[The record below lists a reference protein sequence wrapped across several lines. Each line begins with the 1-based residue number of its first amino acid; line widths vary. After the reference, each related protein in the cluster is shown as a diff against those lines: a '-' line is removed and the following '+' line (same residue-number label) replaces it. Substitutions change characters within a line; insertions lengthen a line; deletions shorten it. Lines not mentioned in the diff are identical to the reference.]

1 MTPDPLDRIRSVRDI
16 PALIAYLRDE
26 LDWPI
31 GAEDFDELTFEYE
44 PEELGIDARAA
55 ARIEEIKQLRPLAAG
70 QPWGVFFIRFE
81 PKRLPVVVLRRILS
95 QLVVR
100 KRASAKKSD
109 LAAWNLHD
117 LLFISNYGEGA
128 DRQITFAH
136 FTQDAASGDLP
147 TLKVLGWDDA
157 DTALHISHVHHEL
170 QEKLRWPEDE
180 KDLDGWRERWSS
192 AFTLRHR
199 QVITTSKDLAG
210 RLAALARLIRRRAD
224 QVLNVETERGPLRRL
239 HKAFREALI
248 HDLSEEDF
256 ADMYA
261 QTIAYG
267 LLAARLSRPMGIIA
281 ENVADMVPVTN
292 PFLRDMLGT
301 FLTIGGRKGKI
312 DFDELGIQDIVDLLN
327 SPDTR
332 MEAIVRDF
340 GNRTRQEDPV
350 IHFYE
355 LFLAE
360 YDKKM
365 KVKRGV
371 FYTPQPVVS
380 YIVRSVHELLQT
392 EFGLADGLADTTT
405 WGEMA
410 KRNPAIK
417 IPEGVSREEPFVQ
430 ILDIATGTAT
440 FLVEVIDV
448 IHKTM
453 TAKWRREGRLE
464 LEFDSL
470 WNEYVPKHLLPRLY
484 GYELLMAPYAI
495 AHMKIGLKLYET
507 GYRFGSDERV
517 HVYLTNALEPP
528 QDFSDRLAFD
538 APALAHEAAAV
549 NAVKRHK
556 RFTIVI
562 GNPPY
567 SGISANMTKHSQRL
581 VDVYKVVDGEAL
593 NERKLWLQDDYVKF
607 IRTAQT
613 ILEQTGY
620 GILGYIT
627 NHGYLDNPTFRGMRQ
642 SLMSTFQRV
651 QVLDLHGNANKKE
664 VSPDGSAD
672 KNVFDI
678 RQGVAICLATRA
690 IAKPSVQHVDLWG
703 TRETKYAWLVTH
715 SLGDML
721 FAALSPDSPYY
732 FFEPQNTDA
741 RAEYDKGWKINEVM
755 PVSSAGFITA
765 RDHFVIDFDRNVL
778 LKRVAEFADPKIS
791 DTEIRSHYFAG
802 CGSVKYS
809 DGDTRGWK
817 VPEARK
823 AVQCDM
829 DWRTRLAHCLY
840 RPFDERV
847 IYWSNWMIDWPRPEV
862 MSNMLA
868 GSNRGLITA
877 RSNAT
882 SENDHFFVARYPSEA
897 KCGESSRQSAL
908 FPLWLLPS
916 SKDSGTLLAA
926 DRSNRANFSP
936 QFLRAF
942 ADGISTR
949 MDDSS
954 LPIGTSAE
962 NIFHYIYAVFYSP
975 GYRARYAE
983 FLKIDFPRIPLTS
996 IIDLFRELARLGSEL
1011 VSLHL
1016 VEAHVQTDISIR
1028 HDKTDG
1034 WTYAYATPPPVRVA
1048 FTGPAESVVDKVGW
1062 SEETVWI
1069 DAVKTKKGAADANL
1083 SGTVSFHGVPKE
1095 VWDFHIG
1102 GYQVCQKWLKDRKGR
1117 TLDADDLVHYHRI
1130 VVALYETIRLMAEID
1145 RVIDAHGGWP
1155 LK

>member
-1 MTPDPLDRIRSVRDI
+1 
-16 PALIAYLRDE
+16 

-31 GAEDFDELTFEYE
+31 GAEAFDELTFEYE
-44 PEELGIDARAA
+44 PEELGIDARTA
-55 ARIEEIKQLRPLAAG
+55 ARIEEIKQLRPLATG

-136 FTQDAASGDLP
+136 FTQDAATGDLP

-170 QEKLRWPEDE
+170 QEKLRWPENE

-312 DFDELGIQDIVDLLN
+312 DFDELGIQDVVDLLN

-392 EFGLADGLADTTT
+392 EFGLTNGLADTTT

-417 IPEGVSREEPFVQ
+417 IPEGVSQEEPFVQ

-470 WNEYVPKHLLPRLY
+470 WNEYVPKRLLPRLY

-528 QDFSDRLAFD
+528 SPLAEEAAANLFE
-538 APALAHEAAAV
+538 ALGHEAQAV
-549 NAVKRHK
+549 NAVKRDK
-556 RFTIVI
+556 RFTVLI

-567 SGISANMTKHSQRL
+567 AGWSANLSPAMRTI
-581 VDVYKVVDGEAL
+581 VECYKFIGTDRIREKGAL
-593 NERKLWLQDDYVKF
+593 QFEKNLQDDYVKF
-607 IRTAQT
+607 FAWTEQASTTA
-613 ILEQTGY
+613 GV
-620 GILGYIT
+620 GILSLISNNGFLET
-627 NHGYLDNPTFRGMRQ
+627 PTLRGMRWHLLSSFSQ
-642 SLMSTFQRV
+642 LF
-651 QVLDLHGNANKKE
+651 LFDLHGSTKRPIK
-664 VSPDGSAD
+664 AD
-672 KNVFDI
+672 ESVFDI
-678 RQGVAICLATRA
+678 QQGVSISLFCRA
-690 IAKPSVQHVDLWG
+690 LSSPAVPSV
-703 TRETKYAWLVTH
+703 
-715 SLGDML
+715 
-721 FAALSPDSPYY
+721 
-732 FFEPQNTDA
+732 
-741 RAEYDKGWKINEVM
+741 
-755 PVSSAGFITA
+755 
-765 RDHFVIDFDRNVL
+765 
-778 LKRVAEFADPKIS
+778 KIS
-791 DTEIRSHYFAG
+791 DLVGERNKKYAYLLNHTVRTTPWKSVTPLPPLFQFIDLDCSLHVEYNSYPTLVELMPFYSTGTETGFDGLLVDFTEEELLAKIRRFVDSRKTDAEIETEF
-802 CGSVKYS
+802 SV
-809 DGDTRGWK
+809 GGGT
-817 VPEARK
+817 ARK
-823 AVQCDM
+823 LLEMRKEFKNDFELNGPRYCVRGTYRVFDRRAYYFKKEYLKTNSLKVMRNLLETQNRALIAFRQQSQGGFHHIFVTKELGDKNAVSL
-829 DWRTRLAHCLY
+829 RTREINYYFPLRILPD
-840 RPFDERV
+840 RD
-847 IYWSNWMIDWPRPEV
+847 
-862 MSNMLA
+862 
-868 GSNRGLITA
+868 GLTL
-877 RSNAT
+877 
-882 SENDHFFVARYPSEA
+882 
-897 KCGESSRQSAL
+897 ESS
-908 FPLWLLPS
+908 PS
-916 SKDSGTLLAA
+916 LNFNAEFLKELTGKFGIARGGRNGLAQGLA
-926 DRSNRANFSP
+926 PED
-936 QFLRAF
+936 
-942 ADGISTR
+942 
-949 MDDSS
+949 
-954 LPIGTSAE
+954 
-962 NIFHYIYAVFYSP
+962 IFHYIYGVFHSP
-975 GYRARYAE
+975 TYRTRYAQ
-983 FLKIDFPRIPLTS
+983 FLKIDFPRLPLTS
-996 IIDLFRELARLGSEL
+996 SLVLFHELARLGCEL
-1011 VSLHL
+1011 VAIHL
-1016 VEAHVQTDISIR
+1016 VEAPEQTGISIR
-1028 HDKTDG
+1028 LDKIGG
-1034 WTYAYATPPPVRVA
+1034 WTYAYATPPPVHVA
-1048 FTGPAESVVDKVGW
+1048 FTGPAEPVVDKVGW
-1062 SEETVWI
+1062 SDNTVWI
-1069 DAVKTKKGAADANL
+1069 DAVKPKKGVADADL
-1083 SGTVSFHGVPKE
+1083 TGKVGFRGVPEE
-1095 VWDFHIG
+1095 VWNFHIG
-1102 GYQVCQKWLKDRKGR
+1102 GYQVCEKWLKDRKGR
-1117 TLDADDLVHYHRI
+1117 TLGADDLIHYHRI
-1130 VVALYETIRLMAEID
+1130 VVALHETIRLMAEID

>member
-1 MTPDPLDRIRSVRDI
+1 MTPDPLDRIRAIRDI

-44 PEELGIDARAA
+44 PEELGIDARTA

-109 LAAWNLHD
+109 LATWNLHD

-312 DFDELGIQDIVDLLN
+312 DFDELGIQDVVDLLN

-417 IPEGVSREEPFVQ
+417 IPEGVSQEEPFVQ

-440 FLVEVIDV
+440 FLVEVIDI

-470 WNEYVPKHLLPRLY
+470 WNEYVPKRLLPRLY

-507 GYRFGSDERV
+507 GYRFGSNERV

-538 APALAHEAAAV
+538 APALANEARAV
-549 NAVKRHK
+549 NAVKRDK
-556 RFTIVI
+556 RFTVVI

-567 SGISANMTKHSQRL
+567 ANFGQLNRIPFILNLLEDYKRGLDEKKLNLDDDFIKFLRLGQYCISQAQSG
-581 VDVYKVVDGEAL
+581 V
-593 NERKLWLQDDYVKF
+593 
-607 IRTAQT
+607 
-613 ILEQTGY
+613 
-620 GILGYIT
+620 LGMIT
-627 NHGYLDNPTFRGMRQ
+627 NNTFIDGATRRCMRA
-642 SLMSTFQRV
+642 SMAESFDAIRIV
-651 QVLDLHGNANKKE
+651 DLHGNSIEREK
-664 VSPDGSAD
+664 SPDGSVD
-672 KNVFDI
+672 QNVFDI
-678 RQGVAICLATRA
+678 QQGVAISLFSKIRSSANKRCECLAHADVFGLQSDKYGHLGSRSVANMKFIDCDITPPLFRFQPVLAKGQAEYLSYSALDTVFSISGSGVKTDRDALCFDHDRIELAARMRTAFEGSFGKDFANTFKIKDSSSYDLTRRLRTRA
-690 IAKPSVQHVDLWG
+690 
-703 TRETKYAWLVTH
+703 
-715 SLGDML
+715 
-721 FAALSPDSPYY
+721 F
-732 FFEPQNTDA
+732 
-741 RAEYDKGWKINEVM
+741 
-755 PVSSAGFITA
+755 
-765 RDHFVIDFDRNVL
+765 
-778 LKRVAEFADPKIS
+778 DPKVI
-791 DTEIRSHYFAG
+791 
-802 CGSVKYS
+802 
-809 DGDTRGWK
+809 TR
-817 VPEARK
+817 
-823 AVQCDM
+823 
-829 DWRTRLAHCLY
+829 CLY
-840 RPFDERV
+840 RLFDVKWLYYQPGFTSRPAWDV
-847 IYWSNWMIDWPRPEV
+847 MQHLLDNNIALLAKRQARDGDYNW
-862 MSNMLA
+862 
-868 GSNRGLITA
+868 
-877 RSNAT
+877 
-882 SENDHFFVARYPSEA
+882 FFVVKGLVVDGLFSIDNKGREQA
-897 KCGESSRQSAL
+897 
-908 FPLWLLPS
+908 FPLYLQPY
-916 SKDSGTLLAA
+916 KKAA
-926 DRSNRANFSP
+926 QGMFMEGQRLNIGDEFIN
-936 QFLRAF
+936 AF
-942 ADGISTR
+942 ADRLGR
-949 MDDSS
+949 RRVRPWS
-954 LPIGTSAE
+954 LPEGVTPEAFL
-962 NIFHYIYAVFYSP
+962 NYVYAVFHSP
-975 GYRARYAE
+975 GYRTRYSQ
-983 FLKIDFPRIPLTS
+983 FLKIDFPRLPLTS
-996 IIDLFRELARLGSEL
+996 SLELFRELARLGGEI
-1011 VSLHL
+1011 VALHL
-1016 VEAHVQTDISIR
+1016 VEAPVQTGISIR
-1028 HDKTDG
+1028 HDKIGG
-1034 WTYAYATPPPVRVA
+1034 WTYAYATPPSVRVA
-1048 FTGPAESVVDKVGW
+1048 FTGPAEPVVDKVGW
-1062 SEETVWI
+1062 SDDTVWI
-1069 DAVKTKKGAADANL
+1069 DAVKPKKGATEAIVT
-1083 SGTVSFHGVPKE
+1083 GTIGFRGVSEE
-1095 VWDFHIG
+1095 VWNFHIG
-1102 GYQVCQKWLKDRKGR
+1102 GYQVCEKWLKDRKGR
-1117 TLDADDLVHYHRI
+1117 TLDADDLIHYHRI
-1130 VVALYETIRLMAEID
+1130 VVALHETIRLMAEID
-1145 RVIDAHGGWP
+1145 RVIAAHGGWP
-1155 LK
+1155 GAFI

>member
-31 GAEDFDELTFEYE
+31 GAEAFDELTFEYE
-44 PEELGIDARAA
+44 PEELGIDARTA

-224 QVLNVETERGPLRRL
+224 QVLKVETERGPLRRL

-312 DFDELGIQDIVDLLN
+312 DFDELGIQDVVDLLN

-430 ILDIATGTAT
+430 ILDMATGTAT

-453 TAKWRREGRLE
+453 TDKWRRE

-470 WNEYVPKHLLPRLY
+470 WNEYVPKRLLPRLY

-507 GYRFGSDERV
+507 GYRFGSNERV

-528 QDFSDRLAFD
+528 QDFSDRLAFER
-538 APALAHEAAAV
+538 PRPRPRSRSRERGEAAQAV
-549 NAVKRHK
+549 HCRH
-556 RFTIVI
+556 
-562 GNPPY
+562 
-567 SGISANMTKHSQRL
+567 
-581 VDVYKVVDGEAL
+581 
-593 NERKLWLQDDYVKF
+593 
-607 IRTAQT
+607 
-613 ILEQTGY
+613 
-620 GILGYIT
+620 
-627 NHGYLDNPTFRGMRQ
+627 
-642 SLMSTFQRV
+642 
-651 QVLDLHGNANKKE
+651 
-664 VSPDGSAD
+664 
-672 KNVFDI
+672 
-678 RQGVAICLATRA
+678 
-690 IAKPSVQHVDLWG
+690 
-703 TRETKYAWLVTH
+703 
-715 SLGDML
+715 
-721 FAALSPDSPYY
+721 
-732 FFEPQNTDA
+732 
-741 RAEYDKGWKINEVM
+741 
-755 PVSSAGFITA
+755 
-765 RDHFVIDFDRNVL
+765 
-778 LKRVAEFADPKIS
+778 
-791 DTEIRSHYFAG
+791 
-802 CGSVKYS
+802 
-809 DGDTRGWK
+809 
-817 VPEARK
+817 
-823 AVQCDM
+823 
-829 DWRTRLAHCLY
+829 
-840 RPFDERV
+840 
-847 IYWSNWMIDWPRPEV
+847 
-862 MSNMLA
+862 
-868 GSNRGLITA
+868 
-877 RSNAT
+877 
-882 SENDHFFVARYPSEA
+882 
-897 KCGESSRQSAL
+897 RQSAV
-908 FPLWLLPS
+908 F
-916 SKDSGTLLAA
+916 GT
-926 DRSNRANFSP
+926 FC
-936 QFLRAF
+936 Q
-942 ADGISTR
+942 
-949 MDDSS
+949 
-954 LPIGTSAE
+954 
-962 NIFHYIYAVFYSP
+962 
-975 GYRARYAE
+975 
-983 FLKIDFPRIPLTS
+983 
-996 IIDLFRELARLGSEL
+996 
-1011 VSLHL
+1011 
-1016 VEAHVQTDISIR
+1016 HV
-1028 HDKTDG
+1028 
-1034 WTYAYATPPPVRVA
+1034 
-1048 FTGPAESVVDKVGW
+1048 
-1062 SEETVWI
+1062 
-1069 DAVKTKKGAADANL
+1069 
-1083 SGTVSFHGVPKE
+1083 
-1095 VWDFHIG
+1095 
-1102 GYQVCQKWLKDRKGR
+1102 
-1117 TLDADDLVHYHRI
+1117 
-1130 VVALYETIRLMAEID
+1130 
-1145 RVIDAHGGWP
+1145 
-1155 LK
+1155 

>member
-1 MTPDPLDRIRSVRDI
+1 M
-16 PALIAYLRDE
+16 
-26 LDWPI
+26 DWPI
-31 GAEDFDELTFEYE
+31 GAEAFDELTFEYE
-44 PEELGIDARAA
+44 PEELGIDARTA
-55 ARIEEIKQLRPLAAG
+55 ARIEEIKQLRPLATG

-136 FTQDAASGDLP
+136 FTQDAATGDLP

-170 QEKLRWPEDE
+170 QEKLRWPENE

-312 DFDELGIQDIVDLLN
+312 DFDELGIQDVVDLLN

-350 IHFYE
+350 IHFHE

-392 EFGLADGLADTTT
+392 EFGLTNGLADTTT

-417 IPEGVSREEPFVQ
+417 IPEGVSQEEPFVQ

-464 LEFDSL
+464 L
-470 WNEYVPKHLLPRLY
+470 
-484 GYELLMAPYAI
+484 
-495 AHMKIGLKLYET
+495 
-507 GYRFGSDERV
+507 
-517 HVYLTNALEPP
+517 
-528 QDFSDRLAFD
+528 
-538 APALAHEAAAV
+538 
-549 NAVKRHK
+549 
-556 RFTIVI
+556 
-562 GNPPY
+562 
-567 SGISANMTKHSQRL
+567 
-581 VDVYKVVDGEAL
+581 
-593 NERKLWLQDDYVKF
+593 
-607 IRTAQT
+607 
-613 ILEQTGY
+613 
-620 GILGYIT
+620 
-627 NHGYLDNPTFRGMRQ
+627 
-642 SLMSTFQRV
+642 
-651 QVLDLHGNANKKE
+651 
-664 VSPDGSAD
+664 
-672 KNVFDI
+672 
-678 RQGVAICLATRA
+678 
-690 IAKPSVQHVDLWG
+690 
-703 TRETKYAWLVTH
+703 
-715 SLGDML
+715 
-721 FAALSPDSPYY
+721 
-732 FFEPQNTDA
+732 
-741 RAEYDKGWKINEVM
+741 
-755 PVSSAGFITA
+755 
-765 RDHFVIDFDRNVL
+765 
-778 LKRVAEFADPKIS
+778 
-791 DTEIRSHYFAG
+791 
-802 CGSVKYS
+802 
-809 DGDTRGWK
+809 
-817 VPEARK
+817 
-823 AVQCDM
+823 
-829 DWRTRLAHCLY
+829 
-840 RPFDERV
+840 
-847 IYWSNWMIDWPRPEV
+847 
-862 MSNMLA
+862 
-868 GSNRGLITA
+868 
-877 RSNAT
+877 
-882 SENDHFFVARYPSEA
+882 
-897 KCGESSRQSAL
+897 
-908 FPLWLLPS
+908 
-916 SKDSGTLLAA
+916 
-926 DRSNRANFSP
+926 
-936 QFLRAF
+936 
-942 ADGISTR
+942 
-949 MDDSS
+949 
-954 LPIGTSAE
+954 
-962 NIFHYIYAVFYSP
+962 
-975 GYRARYAE
+975 
-983 FLKIDFPRIPLTS
+983 
-996 IIDLFRELARLGSEL
+996 
-1011 VSLHL
+1011 
-1016 VEAHVQTDISIR
+1016 
-1028 HDKTDG
+1028 
-1034 WTYAYATPPPVRVA
+1034 
-1048 FTGPAESVVDKVGW
+1048 
-1062 SEETVWI
+1062 
-1069 DAVKTKKGAADANL
+1069 
-1083 SGTVSFHGVPKE
+1083 
-1095 VWDFHIG
+1095 
-1102 GYQVCQKWLKDRKGR
+1102 
-1117 TLDADDLVHYHRI
+1117 
-1130 VVALYETIRLMAEID
+1130 
-1145 RVIDAHGGWP
+1145 
-1155 LK
+1155 

>member
-1 MTPDPLDRIRSVRDI
+1 MTPDPLDRVRSIRDI

-44 PEELGIDARAA
+44 PEELGIDARTA

-109 LAAWNLHD
+109 LATWNLHD

-224 QVLNVETERGPLRRL
+224 QVLIVETERGPLRRL

-281 ENVADMVPVTN
+281 ENVADMVPGTN

-312 DFDELGIQDIVDLLN
+312 DFDELGIQDVVDLLN

-392 EFGLADGLADTTT
+392 EFSLADGLADTTI
-405 WGEMA
+405 WREMA
-410 KRNPAIK
+410 IRNPAIK

-453 TAKWRREGRLE
+453 TDKWRREGRLE

-470 WNEYVPKHLLPRLY
+470 WNEYVPKCLLPRLY

-507 GYRFGSDERV
+507 GYRFSSDERV

-538 APALAHEAAAV
+538 APALAHEARAV
-549 NAVKRHK
+549 NAVKRNK
-556 RFTIVI
+556 RFTVVI

-567 SGISANMTKHSQRL
+567 SKLSGNLGPAAVAL
-581 VDVYKVVDGEAL
+581 VEPFRFVDGERIVEKGAL
-593 NERKLWLQDDYVKF
+593 ALELNLQDDYVKF
-607 IRTAQT
+607 WGLLCARV
-613 ILEQTGY
+613 LEAGV
-620 GILGYIT
+620 GVASYIT
-627 NHGYLDNPTFRGMRQ
+627 NSRYLASPTLRGLR
-642 SLMSTFQRV
+642 SYLRGHFSRGFF
-651 QVLDLHGNANKKE
+651 LDLGGQISERKS
-664 VSPDGSAD
+664 VGSVD
-672 KNVFDI
+672 ENVFDI
-678 RQGVAICLATRA
+678 EQGVSIGVVVAHPGNGLIESVLYGRMTGEREDKYRLLGESNISDLTIAIPVAPLLFRFSRT
-690 IAKPSVQHVDLWG
+690 IDELD
-703 TRETKYAWLVTH
+703 EEFDAWP
-715 SLGDML
+715 
-721 FAALSPDSPYY
+721 AL
-732 FFEPQNTDA
+732 DA
-741 RAEYDKGWKINEVM
+741 VM
-755 PVSSAGFITA
+755 PFNSGSIITS
-765 RDHFVIDFDRNVL
+765 RDNLAIDFDRDVL
-778 LKRVAEFADPKIS
+778 LQKIERFAFSRRGDRS
-791 DTEIRSHYFAG
+791 VEQEIGY
-802 CGSVKYS
+802 SVKS
-809 DGDTRGWK
+809 KWD
-817 VPEARK
+817 VE
-823 AVQCDM
+823 QCKEKIRAIKEHEQHV
-829 DWRTRLAHCLY
+829 RTILY
-840 RPFDERV
+840 RPFDRRY
-847 IYWSNWMIDWPRPEV
+847 IYYLPALLDTPSKPVCESIFGHENLVLLTPGV
-862 MSNMLA
+862 K
-868 GSNRGLITA
+868 
-877 RSNAT
+877 T
-882 SENDHFFVARYPSEA
+882 SSDFTHILVSREPSEKKA
-897 KCGESSRQSAL
+897 CSHDRATQMFPLYSYGGSLLEPRVPNISKKMRENKDEKATFFYVYAILHSPLYRRRYGSAL
-908 FPLWLLPS
+908 RDSYPRVPPVVKGRLFEELS
-916 SKDSGTLLAA
+916 S
-926 DRSNRANFSP
+926 
-936 QFLRAF
+936 
-942 ADGISTR
+942 
-949 MDDSS
+949 
-954 LPIGTSAE
+954 
-962 NIFHYIYAVFYSP
+962 V
-975 GYRARYAE
+975 
-983 FLKIDFPRIPLTS
+983 
-996 IIDLFRELARLGSEL
+996 GSEL
-1011 VSLHL
+1011 VALHL
-1016 VEAHVQTDISIR
+1016 VEAPVQTGISIR
-1028 HDKTDG
+1028 HDKTNG
-1034 WTYAYATPPPVRVA
+1034 WIYAYGTPPPVRVA
-1048 FTGPAESVVDKVGW
+1048 FTGPAEPVVDKVGW
-1062 SEETVWI
+1062 SDDTVWI
-1069 DAVKTKKGAADANL
+1069 DAVKPKKGAADANL
-1083 SGTVSFHGVPKE
+1083 TGTIGFRGVPEE
-1095 VWDFHIG
+1095 VWNFHIG
-1102 GYQVCQKWLKDRKGR
+1102 GYQVCEKWLKDRKGR
-1117 TLDADDLVHYHRI
+1117 TLTAADLIHYHRI
-1130 VVALYETIRLMAEID
+1130 VVALHETIRLMAEID

-1155 LK
+1155 GAFVGEK